1 MDAGKAGTK
10 AVIILVPV
18 RLGGER
24 TNTDYLEFVKVW
36 NESSIIFQRVAQG
49 DMKSDF
55 TRVILPIKRVV
66 GVLQLK
72 VVKFDFTDFKF
83 PYYKIR
89 HNCRAHDV
97 PWWSSDNCP
106 APPAATWKDINAV
119 PQITNGNLI

>member
-1 MDAGKAGTK
+1 MDSGKAGTK

-24 TNTDYLEFVKVW
+24 TNTDYLEFVKVG

-49 DMKSDF
+49 DMKSNF
-55 TRVILPIKRVV
+55 TRVILPIKPVV
-66 GVLQLK
+66 GILQLK
-72 VVKFDFTDFKF
+72 VVKFDFTDLKF

-97 PWWSSDNCP
+97 PW
-106 APPAATWKDINAV
+106 
-119 PQITNGNLI
+119 